1 MEAKPNI
8 ARKSVAS
15 RKLVVRWNSGRRTK
29 KVPRTAHGMNHGH
42 RPGGVELLP
51 ETADMH
57 VDHVGPFIEPI
68 VPDRLEEHRAADY
81 LALVAHQV
89 LEQPVLA
96 RQQSYGPPG
105 AGDFALEQVE
115 LQRTCAIF

>member
-8 ARKSVAS
+8 ARKRVAS
-15 RKLVVRWNSGRRTK
+15 RKLVVRWSSVRRTK
-29 KVPRTAHGMNHGH
+29 QVSRTAHGMNHGH

-68 VPDRLEEHRAADY
+68 IPDRFEEHRAADH
-81 LALVAHQV
+81 LALVLHRSEERRV
-89 LEQPVLA
+89 GKE
-96 RQQSYGPPG
+96 
-105 AGDFALEQVE
+105 
-115 LQRTCAIF
+115 